1 MASYSSLGI
10 GTGVDLQSMLTKIMA
25 AERIPI
31 NTLDTRISD
40 TNSKISVY
48 GTLKSKLDA
57 LKSAAETL
65 QYPSRLSAIAATSS
79 DTTVMT
85 SSAAFNA
92 PIGSYSMAVTQ
103 LASAQKSFSVAYSA
117 GTTFGPGALN
127 FTVAGQAATTVELA
141 DDPVGH
147 PDGYTLQEVGASI
160 NNAKIGV
167 TATVITTSSGE
178 QRMVLTGDKSGD
190 GNGFSLTSTMTPS
203 GGQASLDS
211 FDTLTPG
218 LNRAS
223 ATNALMTIDGI
234 EVSSSTNVF
243 SPTGT
248 GLTLTALKLGTSEIT
263 VQNSSDTITKA
274 AQAFVD
280 AFNAVATTVKS
291 NSGFNA
297 ATKTGQAFAGDMA
310 ARTVLDTL
318 GNARSSMPPELSDAT
333 FKTLASLG
341 ITIQR
346 TGLLSLDTSK
356 LNSAISNSPGEAVKT
371 LNAYGAAFN
380 SAITNMLGTNGTVA
394 NRINSLNAA
403 VTRLTE
409 NKDAMEIRVGL
420 IEKRYRAQFTALDKL
435 VSSMQTVSASLG
447 QQLATLPTGSS
458 N

>member
-25 AERIPI
+25 VERIPI
-31 NTLDTRISD
+31 NTLDTRITD

-65 QYPSRLSAIAATSS
+65 QYPSRLSAIAASSS
-79 DTTVMT
+79 DTTVLG

-92 PIGSYSMAVTQ
+92 PIGSYSMSVTQ

-117 GTTFGPGALN
+117 GTTFGPGELN
-127 FTVAGQAATTVELA
+127 FTVAGQPMTSISLNNPA
-141 DDPVGH
+141 
-147 PDGYTLQEVGASI
+147 GYTLQEVGASI

-167 TATVITTSSGE
+167 TATVITTSNGE
-178 QRMVLTGDKSGD
+178 QRMVLTGDKSGT

-223 ATNALMTIDGI
+223 AVNALMTIDGI
-234 EVSSSTNVF
+234 EISSSTNTF

-248 GLTLTALKLGTSEIT
+248 GLTLTALKTGTSQVT
-263 VQNSSDTITKA
+263 VQNDSGTITKA

-291 NSGFNA
+291 NNGYNA
-297 ATKTGQAFAGDMA
+297 ATKTGQAFTGDMA

-318 GNARSSMPPELSDAT
+318 GNARSALPPELSDAT

-356 LNSAISNSPGEAVKT
+356 LNSAISTSPGETVKT
-371 LNAYGAAFN
+371 LNAYGAALN
-380 SAITNMLGTNGTVA
+380 NAVSNMLGTNGTVA
-394 NRINSLNAA
+394 NRISSLNAA

-409 NKDAMEIRVGL
+409 NKEAMEVRVGL

-435 VSSMQTVSASLG
+435 VSSMQTVSSSLG

>member
-10 GTGVDLQSMLTKIMA
+10 GTGVDLQSMLSKIMA
-25 AERIPI
+25 VERIPI
-31 NTLDTRISD
+31 NALDTRISD

-48 GTLKSKLDA
+48 GTLKSKLDT

-65 QYPSRLSAIAATSS
+65 QYPSRLSAIAASSS
-79 DTTVMT
+79 DTTVLGST
-85 SSAAFNA
+85 AAFNA

-103 LASAQKSFSVAYSA
+103 LASAQKSFSAAYSA
-117 GTTFGPGALN
+117 GTTFGPGELN
-127 FTVAGQAATTVELA
+127 FTVAGQAMTTISLSN
-141 DDPVGH
+141 PG
-147 PDGYTLQEVGASI
+147 GYTLQEVGASI

-167 TATVITTSSGE
+167 TATVITTSSGD

-190 GNGFSLTSTMTPS
+190 GNGFSLVSTMTPS
-203 GGQASLDS
+203 GAQSALDS

-218 LNRAS
+218 LNRTS
-223 ATNALMTIDGI
+223 AANAIMTIDGI
-234 EVSSSTNVF
+234 EISSSTNVF
-243 SPTGT
+243 TPTGT
-248 GLTLTALKLGTSEIT
+248 GLTLTALKTGTST
-263 VQNSSDTITKA
+263 VTVKNDSETITKA

-280 AFNAVATTVKS
+280 AFNAVATSIKS
-291 NSGFNA
+291 NSGYNA
-297 ATKTGQAFAGDMA
+297 ATKSGQAFTGDMA
-310 ARTVLDTL
+310 ARRVLDVL
-318 GNARSSMPPELSDAT
+318 GSARTSLPPELSDAT

-356 LNSAISNSPGEAVKT
+356 LTNAISNSPSEVVKT
-371 LNAYGAAFN
+371 LNAYGEAFN
-380 SAITNMLGTNGTVA
+380 NSITSMLSTSGTVA
-394 NRINSLNAA
+394 SRISNLNAA

-409 NKDAMEIRVGL
+409 TKEAMEIRVGL

-435 VSSMQTVSASLG
+435 VSSMQTISSSLG